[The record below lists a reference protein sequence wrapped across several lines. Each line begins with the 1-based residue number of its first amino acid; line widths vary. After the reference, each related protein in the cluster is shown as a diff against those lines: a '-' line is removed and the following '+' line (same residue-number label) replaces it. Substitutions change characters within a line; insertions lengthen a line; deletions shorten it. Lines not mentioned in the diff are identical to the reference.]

1 MRTLIKPPHAR
12 IIMAAAALVGM
23 FASAYLLDVYVR
35 NAPIVCG
42 LNGSGG
48 CEAVRASEWAYVFGA
63 IPRPALG
70 LAFFLPFFVLLCI
83 RAATPKHADRL
94 RQLTKTLA
102 AIGALE
108 SVYLVGLQA
117 FAIKA
122 YCLWCLTVSA
132 ASFVIAGMAIY
143 DHKED
148 PRSMSAFREL
158 RWYLLMFIAYAPLAA
173 FLFLVLTRLK

>member
-1 MRTLIKPPHAR
+1 
-12 IIMAAAALVGM
+12 MAVAALVGA

-42 LNGSGG
+42 LDGPGG
-48 CEAVRASEWAYVFGA
+48 CEAVRASEWAYVFGV
-63 IPRPALG
+63 IPRPLLG
-70 LAFFLPFFVLLCI
+70 LAFFAPFFVLLCI

-94 RQLTKTLA
+94 RQLTKVLA

-108 SVYLVGLQA
+108 SVYLILVQA
-117 FAIKA
+117 IAIKA
-122 YCLWCLTVSA
+122 YCVWCLTVSA

-143 DHKED
+143 DKKED